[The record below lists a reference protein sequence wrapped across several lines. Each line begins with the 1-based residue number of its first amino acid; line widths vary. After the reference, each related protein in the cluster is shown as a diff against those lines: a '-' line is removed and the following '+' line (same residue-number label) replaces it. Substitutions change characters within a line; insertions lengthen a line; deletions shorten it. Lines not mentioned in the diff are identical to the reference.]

1 MVYPIFDSIANGIE
15 TELQQRNISTTHFKK
30 WNEDTINATGLE
42 IEIPI
47 SHVSNYL
54 KALKINFDWDLFREK
69 ALARQ
74 LEGME
79 KHPLLQKEDNHVSGV
94 NPVIDIEVL
103 WQFDESETQ
112 EIVPSKVGRQRLDAA
127 SEWMDQVSKN
137 VNILLSADDII
148 TRWHFEVEGDEYGR
162 YLSIIHLLSYF
173 QYSFEG
179 LNHLNEVHNYVNRR
193 LQHLLYKINRVT
205 KLADQT
211 IKEVA
216 A

>member
-1 MVYPIFDSIANGIE
+1 MVYPIFDSIVNGIK
-15 TELQQRNISTTHFKK
+15 TELQHRNISTTYFKK

-47 SHVSNYL
+47 DHVSNYL

-69 ALARQ
+69 TLARQ
-74 LEGME
+74 LNGME
-79 KHPLLQKEDNHVSGV
+79 KHPLLQKEDNHTTGV

-112 EIVPSKVGRQRLDAA
+112 AIVPSKLGRQRLDAA
-127 SEWMDQVSKN
+127 SQWMDQVSKN
-137 VNILLSADDII
+137 VNMLLSSDDII

-179 LNHLNEVHNYVNRR
+179 LHHLNEVHNYVNRR

-205 KLADQT
+205 RLADQT